1 MDSVTVESWIA
12 LTSERSRGG
21 ITWSSLARVL
31 SAASLAPVTVPPAAS
46 RRETAIATASAS
58 SSSSGGSSLPR
69 PSW

>member
-1 MDSVTVESWIA
+1 MTVESWIA

-21 ITWSSLARVL
+21 ITWSSLASVL

-46 RRETAIATASAS
+46 RSETAMATASAS
-58 SSSSGGSSLPR
+58 SSSSGGSSRPR